1 MARVNGIHAQV
12 ILGAKANEHGSAVGR
27 TRPTILYCGEA
38 TLADQVAAATAVK
51 VALTA
56 LQVGNC
62 FSGISLRPSAAVLGG
77 EPSYVEAARF
87 DDWPEANQNREA
99 RLLLADASGKVTTT
113 LSIPYLA
120 DGSTDV
126 SVAAAVVA
134 LLGDN
139 IYLHNGISADAPRL
153 TQVLRSVITAR

>member
-12 ILGAKANEHGSAVGR
+12 ILGAKANEHGSAIGR
-27 TRPTILYCGEA
+27 TRPSILYCGEVA
-38 TLADQVAAATAVK
+38 LADQVVAAQTVK
-51 VALTA
+51 AALSA
-56 LQVGNC
+56 LQVGSC
-62 FSGISLRPSAAVLGG
+62 FSGISLRPSATALGDV
-77 EPSYVEAARF
+77 PYVEAARF

-99 RLLLADASGKVTTT
+99 RLLLADASGKITTT

-134 LLGDN
+134 LLADK
-139 IYLHNGISADAPRL
+139 IFLHNGVSADAPRL
-153 TQVLRSVITAR
+153 TQVLRSVITSR